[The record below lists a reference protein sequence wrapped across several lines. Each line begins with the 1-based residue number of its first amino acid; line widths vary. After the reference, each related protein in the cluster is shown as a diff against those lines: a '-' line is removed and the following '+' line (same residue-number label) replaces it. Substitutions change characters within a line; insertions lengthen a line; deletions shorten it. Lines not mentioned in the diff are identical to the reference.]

1 VAVHYQPTGSTAAAI
16 SESVERGI
24 RDNRLAPGAPLPS
37 VRGLASD
44 LGVSPATVAAAYRT
58 LRDRGLVETAGRGGT
73 RVRPR
78 PPVASRLAHV
88 LPVPKGALDLA
99 SGGPDPRLLP
109 RLGPYLRQLDLA
121 PATYDRGA
129 GPLPELIELARE
141 RLLADRVR
149 APAITVT
156 SGALDA
162 IERILVAH
170 LRPGDRIGVEDP
182 GWANLL
188 DLIAA
193 LGLVPVPMR
202 LDEDGPTESGLHAA
216 LAGGARAIVFTS
228 RAQNPTGAALTA
240 ARARSLGRLL
250 RPRPDVLVI
259 EDDHAGE
266 LAHDE
271 PHSLIGMTRAWAH
284 VRSLSK
290 PYGPDLRL
298 AVLSGDEA
306 TISRVEGRM
315 RLGAGWVSTVLQRLA
330 VMLWRAPDVTE
341 LIDVAREAYRERRLA
356 LLDALTERGI
366 VASGRSGINV
376 WVPVPDETLVVTR
389 MREEGFAVA
398 PGALYRI
405 ASPSAVRIT
414 VAPLASADAPR
425 VADAMARA
433 LAPATARGRSA

>member
-1 VAVHYQPTGSTAAAI
+1 
-16 SESVERGI
+16 
-24 RDNRLAPGAPLPS
+24 
-37 VRGLASD
+37 
-44 LGVSPATVAAAYRT
+44 
-58 LRDRGLVETAGRGGT
+58 
-73 RVRPR
+73 
-78 PPVASRLAHV
+78 
-88 LPVPKGALDLA
+88 
-99 SGGPDPRLLP
+99 
-109 RLGPYLRQLDLA
+109 LGPYLRQLDLA